1 VTQGP
6 HHGRPDRFAP
16 ETPLHRGGTGSPLVL
31 LHGASITWRTWKPV
45 LPLLEPHHDVL
56 APTLVGHSGGPALA
70 DGQPISIDAMVTG
83 VIAELDRH
91 GIGRAH
97 IAGNSLGGW
106 VALELARRGRARSVT
121 AFSPGGAWRSNVRYG
136 AMMLA
141 MEQSLKLVDVFGD
154 RTERLLGYPRL
165 RHLFGR
171 LACEHPERI
180 DPVEFAADI
189 RALRRTPVLR
199 NLMRAISAT
208 PVRPLPEPGCP
219 IRIVW
224 ARRDR
229 VVPFRHFGRPL
240 LERLPTAQLVVLD
253 GVGHVPMI
261 DDPRAV
267 AAQILQVTSAADRN
281 G

>member
-1 VTQGP
+1 MSDVQP
-6 HHGRPDRFAP
+6 AL
-16 ETPLHRGGTGSPLVL
+16 ETPLHRGGTGTPLVL

-45 LPLLEPHHDVL
+45 LPFLEPHHDVI
-56 APTLVGHSGGPALA
+56 APTLVGHSGGPKL
-70 DGQPISIDAMVTG
+70 DNGLPISIDALVRG
-83 VIAELDRH
+83 VITELDRL
-91 GIGRAH
+91 GIERAH

-106 VALELARRGRARSVT
+106 VALELARRDRAQSVI

-141 MEQSLKLVDVFGD
+141 MEASLKLVDAYGD
-154 RTERLLGYPRL
+154 RTDRLLGYPRL

-180 DPVEFAADI
+180 DPAEFAADI
-189 RALRRTPVLR
+189 RALRHTPVLK

-208 PVRPLPEPGCP
+208 PVRPMPGPNCP

-224 ARRDR
+224 ARKDR
-229 VVPFRHFGRPL
+229 VVPYRHFGKPL
-240 LERLPTAQLVVLD
+240 LERLPTAQLVMLD

-267 AAQILQVTSAADRN
+267 AAQILDVTSALDRDE
-281 G
+281 